1 MLPAFE
7 TLNLS
12 RVSNSMLKRF
22 CIALLML
29 VASGVTSRSFAQE
42 SAQSLTRKLEQQ
54 FLAAPAIS
62 AKFSLSGQ
70 GTITVTADM
79 KNNKLRIENA
89 QALLISDGKTIW
101 NYDKHANR
109 VTIDGIAKNSALKDP
124 ASLFRF
130 SSNYTAAL
138 VKSKGTA
145 YTLELTPSNQL
156 QSLLKAAGELQ
167 HIILDVK
174 ATKKNVTIVKASAS
188 SSNGNAQVS
197 GLKITTLK
205 SARASD
211 FIFKGNNATK
221 VIDLRE

>member
-1 MLPAFE
+1 MLA
-7 TLNLS
+7 
-12 RVSNSMLKRF
+12 V
-22 CIALLML
+22 
-29 VASGVTSRSFAQE
+29 SGVTSNSFAQE
-42 SAQSLTRKLEQQ
+42 NAASLTRKLETQ
-54 FLAAPAIS
+54 FLQAPAIS
-62 AKFSLSGQ
+62 AKFVLSGQ

-79 KNNKLRIENA
+79 KNNKLRIENG

-130 SSNYTAAL
+130 SSNYSAAL

-167 HIILDVK
+167 HILLDVK
-174 ATKKNVTIVKASAS
+174 TSSKGVTIIKASAS
-188 SSNGNAQVS
+188 SSQGNAQVS
-197 GLKITTLK
+197 GLKITTLR
-205 SARASD
+205 SAHASD
-211 FIFKGNNATK
+211 FIFKGNNATQ